1 MAENN
6 IPFGTPPVGFMQ
18 TGNQQVSLDPPIAAT
33 GSIFETYPSEISST
47 KPIPESVAQPFEKS
61 GNAIIGE
68 DPYSNNTD
76 FQPFNKAQNNQTTK
90 YAIFDM
96 FWLINQ
102 KFYKKIQP
110 AQNEAHFVVL
120 SFNMSFGNLR
130 VSFFDLT
137 NNSIQ
142 NNIVYLENLKR
153 TVSGTI
159 YPATAFN
166 AFSAPRLATVC
177 LEQLFR
183 QIPGAS
189 WQLERPVCKIEKNE
203 SKLRF
208 TVADPKYGTYFY
220 DFEDWQYHAFL
231 KALEFTYTKGFE
243 LTAFQHLK

>member
-1 MAENN
+1 MSEDN

-33 GSIFETYPSEISST
+33 SSIFETEPIGPTDTPSSSVSQ
-47 KPIPESVAQPFEKS
+47 PSLQPSDSGSQPFPQFDDVGDSLEFKS
-61 GNAIIGE
+61 
-68 DPYSNNTD
+68 
-76 FQPFNKAQNNQTTK
+76 QTTQTPK

-110 AQNEAHFVVL
+110 AQNEAHFVVI

-130 VSFFDLT
+130 VSYFNLT

-166 AFSAPRLATVC
+166 AVANQRLTTVC

-189 WQLERPVCKIEKNE
+189 WQQERPVCKIEKNE

>member
-1 MAENN
+1 MSENN

-18 TGNQQVSLDPPIAAT
+18 TGNQQVSLEPPIAAT
-33 GSIFETYPSEISST
+33 SSIFETEPLEDIT
-47 KPIPESVAQPFEKS
+47 KPQTESSQIPQFENDNASAENDFSPFKQ
-61 GNAIIGE
+61 
-68 DPYSNNTD
+68 T
-76 FQPFNKAQNNQTTK
+76 QTNQTTK

-96 FWLINQ
+96 FWMINP
-102 KFYKKIQP
+102 KFYKKVQP
-110 AQNEAHFVVL
+110 IQNEAHFVVI
-120 SFNMSFGNLR
+120 SFNISFGNLR
-130 VSFFDLT
+130 VSFFNLT

-166 AFSAPRLATVC
+166 AYATPRLSITC

-183 QIPGAS
+183 QIPGAN

-203 SKLRF
+203 SKIRF
-208 TVADPKYGTYFY
+208 TIADPKNGTYFY
-220 DFEDWQYHAFL
+220 DFDGWQYEAFL
-231 KALEFTYTKGFE
+231 KALEFTFTKGFE

>member
-1 MAENN
+1 MSEDNN

-33 GSIFETYPSEISST
+33 SSIFETEPTGPTETPS
-47 KPIPESVAQPFEKS
+47 PDNQPFPQFDDIGGPPEFKS
-61 GNAIIGE
+61 Q
-68 DPYSNNTD
+68 T
-76 FQPFNKAQNNQTTK
+76 NQTTK

-102 KFYKKIQP
+102 KFYKKVQP
-110 AQNEAHFVVL
+110 AQNEAHFVVI
-120 SFNMSFGNLR
+120 SFNISFGNLR
-130 VSFFDLT
+130 VTYFNLT

-166 AFSAPRLATVC
+166 AFTTQRLSTVC

-189 WQLERPVCKIEKNE
+189 WQQERPVCKIEKNE
-203 SKLRF
+203 FKLRF
-208 TVADPKYGTYFY
+208 TVIDPKYGTYFY
-220 DFEDWQYHAFL
+220 DFEDWQYQAFL
-231 KALEFTYTKGFE
+231 KALEFTFTKGFE
-243 LTAFQHLK
+243 LIASQHLK

>member
-1 MAENN
+1 MSEDN

-18 TGNQQVSLDPPIAAT
+18 TGNQQVSLDPPVAAI
-33 GSIFETYPSEISST
+33 GSIFETETVESPSLVE
-47 KPIPESVAQPFEKS
+47 KPTTEPQKFPQFDETETLSDYKS
-61 GNAIIGE
+61 QI
-68 DPYSNNTD
+68 
-76 FQPFNKAQNNQTTK
+76 NQTTK

-102 KFYKKIQP
+102 KFYKKVQP
-110 AQNEAHFVVL
+110 AQNEAHFVVI

-130 VSFFDLT
+130 VSYFNLT

-166 AFSAPRLATVC
+166 AFATQRLSTIC

-183 QIPGAS
+183 QIPGAN

-208 TVADPKYGTYFY
+208 TIADPKNGTYFY

-231 KALEFTYTKGFE
+231 KALEFTFTKGFE
-243 LTAFQHLK
+243 LTASQHLK